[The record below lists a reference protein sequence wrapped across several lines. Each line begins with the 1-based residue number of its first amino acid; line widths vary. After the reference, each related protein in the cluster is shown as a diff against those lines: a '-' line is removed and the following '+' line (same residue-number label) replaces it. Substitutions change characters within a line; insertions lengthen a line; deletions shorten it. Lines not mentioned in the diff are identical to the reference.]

1 MLKEVKTFVTQFTLV
16 ILDVTNHD
24 FGTYACV
31 AKNPLGES
39 DGTIKL
45 SGMFD
50 VPFNPEKPLF
60 WRAPK
65 LKLLFIFKKQYLDQI
80 TITTNLL

>member
-1 MLKEVKTFVTQFTLV
+1 MLKEVKKFVTQVTLV
-16 ILDVTNHD
+16 ILDVTHHD

-45 SGMFD
+45 SGMFRCSFQ
-50 VPFNPEKPLF
+50 P
-60 WRAPK
+60 
-65 LKLLFIFKKQYLDQI
+65 
-80 TITTNLL
+80 